1 MNLNT
6 KSENIKKII
15 FLLISL
21 VMTVGLAVYYCYFHT
36 KVNISSDS
44 TTMLPLA
51 RDFLDGNLTLDGWV
65 VGTNNFFFS
74 ETIFYCIGMLFG
86 VSNETM
92 ILGITPVF
100 LAIFMMYAAC
110 RMIFWENYKAAQV
123 GVQAGKPDGV
133 YADQHKRIWMTVT
146 GACGSLCFV
155 AAVGLFPYSM
165 GYTYLNA
172 NSHNLLY
179 LWIAIAVMCVCC
191 YCGDVGKIGKYGKN
205 IRFGKNGQSE
215 IADKVEKTD
224 KAGKKRYLIIYGILG
239 VLMSFSENSTLM
251 LLLGPVIMFSAVQF
265 LLEKK
270 RRGFYAGLASVS
282 VGAYAAAKIWLAL
295 LEHFGG
301 LVVRGL
307 PMSLVL
313 HPAAVWNR
321 FIEYSRVFYTI
332 FDFYGLHTI
341 GLTSWVGIYNLM
353 VFLGMLIFV
362 LGIVM
367 SVIGYLKLPA
377 LDRLLVWMVVLNIAG
392 CIFTDVAVV
401 ARYMVPMVCFGMIL
415 GCRMMIRSFYMLQEN
430 IAIRRQNRKQKEKCD
445 DTETGK
451 PEYRAEINSENRTGN
466 KSENKPENKPKSK
479 SVWMWIP
486 AVFSVLLC
494 GVMLYGGIFR
504 CVNYK
509 DMPVYGDS
517 ERQVVSTIEQEG
529 LGDGYGAFWS
539 ASINS
544 YYSDFKYHIYP
555 VYIKN
560 NRLTNYYE
568 LVNKSWYDEKD
579 KHYVVTYD
587 HDNIYFS
594 VSELT
599 KILGEADRV
608 YECGTYMIYYW
619 DRDISES
626 LQIAWP

>member
-15 FLLISL
+15 FLLIIL

-74 ETIFYCIGMLFG
+74 ETIFYCICMLFG

-92 ILGITPVF
+92 ILWITPVF

-110 RMIFWENYKAAQV
+110 RMIFWENYKAARV
-123 GVQAGKPDGV
+123 GVQVRKPDGV
-133 YADQHKRIWMTVT
+133 YADKHKCAWMTVT
-146 GACGSLCFV
+146 AVCGSLCFV

-191 YCGDVGKIGKYGKN
+191 YCGDVGK
-205 IRFGKNGQSE
+205 
-215 IADKVEKTD
+215 
-224 KAGKKRYLIIYGILG
+224 KRYLIIYGILG

-251 LLLGPVIMFSAVQF
+251 LLLGPVIMFSAVQL

-270 RRGFYAGLASVS
+270 RRGFYAGLAGVS

-367 SVIGYLKLPA
+367 GVIGYLKLPA

-392 CIFTDVAVV
+392 CIFTNVAVV

-451 PEYRAEINSENRTGN
+451 PEYRAEIKPESNSENRTGN
-466 KSENKPENKPKSK
+466 KSENKPENKPKGK
-479 SVWMWIP
+479 SVWMWAP

-517 ERQVVSTIEQEG
+517 ERQVVSMIEQEG